1 MVWHENI
8 YQTINQWY
16 DKVKSFSHTLILPK
30 KYFVVV
36 DVAANGGDYNQ
47 MIRTEGVLMQVS
59 YTCKAAYMYMHHTII
74 QTYKIYIFPLT
85 DFILHK

>member
-1 MVWHENI
+1 M
-8 YQTINQWY
+8 
-16 DKVKSFSHTLILPK
+16 
-30 KYFVVV
+30 
-36 DVAANGGDYNQ
+36 AANGGDYNQ

-85 DFILHK
+85 DFILHE